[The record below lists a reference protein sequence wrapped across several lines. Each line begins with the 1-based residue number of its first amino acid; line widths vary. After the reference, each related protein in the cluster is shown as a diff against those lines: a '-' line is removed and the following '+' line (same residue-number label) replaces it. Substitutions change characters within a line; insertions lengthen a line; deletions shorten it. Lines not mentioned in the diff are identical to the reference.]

1 MQLTAGERIRVSG
14 YADELGIADY
24 GSVRI
29 ACDGIV
35 AETPRKYAKK
45 VLVTLDDIAGDGNVT
60 VLMFKRKVL
69 K

>member
-1 MQLTAGERIRVSG
+1 MQLTEGERIKVSG

-24 GSVRI
+24 DSVRI
-29 ACDGIV
+29 ACDGTV